1 VNAEMLPPEPTVP
14 TGLAGASAPAPAEGA
29 GTAGRRV
36 RTPPS
41 TAEALARLADRLSY
55 EFEDPALLDLAL
67 THRSFCA
74 EHPGHVSNERLEFL
88 GDAVLGM
95 VVTDHI
101 FKAYPDMPEGELAKL
116 RASVVSAAALAEL
129 AIELDL
135 GAAVRLGKGEAAS
148 GGGRKPS
155 ILADA
160 LEAVLGAVYLDGG
173 MEAVRPLVRGLLD
186 GRILA
191 AAAGPGGHDF
201 KTQLQELAA
210 RHFEELPSY
219 SLRDEGPDHE
229 KRFYATVYLGG
240 EAQGSGEGRSKKQ
253 AEQSAAHAAWGR
265 LVRRFETPEPP
276 ETPEPEA
283 ADAVD
288 AAEGGAAPDDGAD
301 RGSEDL
307 PPEGGTQVDPN
318 NPAGSESID
327 A

>member
-1 VNAEMLPPEPTVP
+1 VTVGVVPPEPP
-14 TGLAGASAPAPAEGA
+14 TDPAAPSP
-29 GTAGRRV
+29 GRRG
-36 RTPPS
+36 RSPTDAAAALEEL
-41 TAEALARLADRLSY
+41 AERLGY
-55 EFEDPALLDLAL
+55 QFEDPALLDLAL
-67 THRSFCA
+67 THRSYCA
-74 EHPGHVSNERLEFL
+74 EHPGHLSNERLEFL

-101 FKAYPDMPEGELAKL
+101 FTAYPDMPEGELAKL

-129 AIELDL
+129 ASELDL

-173 MEAVRPLVRGLLD
+173 MEAVRPLVRGLLA

-210 RHFEELPSY
+210 RHFEELPAY

-229 KRFYATVYLGG
+229 KRFFATVHLGG
-240 EAQGSGEGRSKKQ
+240 EPQGSGEGRSKKQ
-253 AEQSAAHAAWGR
+253 AEQAAAHAAWGQ
-265 LVRRFETPEPP
+265 LVRRFGETAGRSGSAASPRP
-276 ETPEPEA
+276 A
-283 ADAVD
+283 ADGAVR
-288 AAEGGAAPDDGAD
+288 EGEQTSTGEA
-301 RGSEDL
+301 SESDTI
-307 PPEGGTQVDPN
+307 PSH
-318 NPAGSESID
+318 PAGSESID

>member
-1 VNAEMLPPEPTVP
+1 
-14 TGLAGASAPAPAEGA
+14 
-29 GTAGRRV
+29 
-36 RTPPS
+36 
-41 TAEALARLADRLSY
+41 
-55 EFEDPALLDLAL
+55 
-67 THRSFCA
+67 
-74 EHPGHVSNERLEFL
+74 
-88 GDAVLGM
+88 M

-101 FKAYPDMPEGELAKL
+101 FAAYPDMPEGELAKL

-129 AIELDL
+129 ARELDL

-210 RHFEELPSY
+210 RHFEELPAY

-240 EAQGSGEGRSKKQ
+240 DPYGSGEGRSKKQ
-253 AEQSAAHAAWGR
+253 AEQAAAQAALHR
-265 LVRRFETPEPP
+265 LAHRIGERQATQGE
-276 ETPEPEA
+276 EA
-283 ADAVD
+283 ESGQTRPA
-288 AAEGGAAPDDGAD
+288 
-301 RGSEDL
+301 
-307 PPEGGTQVDPN
+307 
-318 NPAGSESID
+318 NPAGSEIID